1 MREGKCDA
9 FTTNSVVGCT
19 GSEVRH
25 AFAWHLL
32 LATPPLFHLPRAT
45 VASPSGR
52 PAGAN
57 GRTPHPSRSA
67 GGSPLS
73 ADKGSREPS
82 DADGSATPSG

>member
-32 LATPPLFHLPRAT
+32 LATPPLGLRLHLRPPLAPRAMCHCRRR
-45 VASPSGR
+45 R
-52 PAGAN
+52 PRRD
-57 GRTPHPSRSA
+57 RTPAARS
-67 GGSPLS
+67 GTF
-73 ADKGSREPS
+73 
-82 DADGSATPSG
+82 DGVR